1 MGSILETVL
10 QQLGGDTM
18 KKIGSELGTDEQTAG
33 NATAATVSTL
43 LGALSRNAAD
53 KNGAEA
59 LHSALAKDHDGSLLD
74 NLSGFLGKAQQGP
87 GDGILRHVLGD
98 RRSQV
103 ESGIGRTSGLDSG
116 TVSKLMA
123 MIAPVVM
130 GALGKQ
136 QRTGGLQS
144 SQLAD
149 MLGQERRTMEQAQ
162 PQAMG
167 LIGKLLD
174 SDGDGDFDIKDGIGM
189 LGKLFKR

>member
-1 MGSILETVL
+1 MGSIFETVL

-18 KKIGSELGTDEQTAG
+18 KRIGTELGTDEQTAG
-33 NATAATVSTL
+33 SATAATVSTL

-59 LHSALAKDHDGSLLD
+59 LHRALAKDHDGSLLD
-74 NLSGFLGKAQQGP
+74 NLSGFLGQAQQGP
-87 GDGILRHVLGD
+87 GEGILRHVLGE
-98 RRSQV
+98 RRPQI

-116 TVSKLMA
+116 SVSKLMT
-123 MIAPVVM
+123 MVAPVVM
-130 GALGKQ
+130 AALGKQ
-136 QRTGGLQS
+136 QRSGGLES
-144 SQLAD
+144 RGLAN
-149 MLGQERRTMEQAQ
+149 MLGQERSALEQAQ